1 MNRTQRMVAALTAVI
16 ASAVMTLPAHADVV
30 NGGFETGTFAGW
42 TQTGDTSFSGVD
54 AFAARTG
61 SFGAFF
67 GPTSV
72 GGISQSF
79 ATLAGVPYLVEFA
92 LALQDSAQ
100 PNGFSWTWNGATQT
114 PTLTNVAGFGYSNFS
129 AMVTAVG
136 ASSSIG
142 FTFSNPQSFWLL
154 DNVRVTAVPE
164 PPVTALLAAGLVLL
178 ARSLK
183 RRAKSPGSREA

>member
-1 MNRTQRMVAALTAVI
+1 MMNWIQREAAVLAAVTVSSLL
-16 ASAVMTLPAHADVV
+16 AMPANADVV

-54 AFAARTG
+54 PLAARTG

-100 PNGFSWTWNGATQT
+100 PNGFSWTWNAATQT
-114 PTLTNVAGFGYSNFS
+114 PTLTNVA
-129 AMVTAVG
+129 
-136 ASSSIG
+136 
-142 FTFSNPQSFWLL
+142 
-154 DNVRVTAVPE
+154 
-164 PPVTALLAAGLVLL
+164 
-178 ARSLK
+178 
-183 RRAKSPGSREA
+183 